1 MTRTV
6 GDRREDG
13 RMLRDV
19 AQGMAE
25 AIRAD
30 PAIAAQKQKKMAYNL
45 ATANKTTAKIRRITT
60 KRSL

>member
-30 PAIAAQKQKKMAYNL
+30 PAIAAQKQKKNGIQFG
-45 ATANKTTAKIRRITT
+45 NRK
-60 KRSL
+60 